1 MFRVVRLASPKASE
15 KFSCAETDMNSNQ
28 IVFSKCPVLMLSK
41 KEYDSEAV
49 NAHIFVKT
57 LVSSKQLYL
66 KQSIFRCTVP

>member
-1 MFRVVRLASPKASE
+1 MLRVVRLASPKASE
-15 KFSCAETDMNSNQ
+15 KFSCTETEMNSNQ
-28 IVFSKCPVLMLSK
+28 IVFSKYPVLMLSI